1 MDRRPPILWLAVL
14 LLWACLG
21 LSAPA
26 AARPVNPL
34 PTSNLL
40 LEEAAPPAAFDLA
53 RRLTRLCRAGRSP
66 RPRAHPFLVR
76 PGRPAQGA
84 VIHRASRPH
93 TPDGLSVLH
102 HTPCR
107 EPQCL

>member
-14 LLWACLG
+14 LLGACLG

-40 LEEAAPPAAFDLA
+40 LEEAAPLAAFDLD
-53 RRLTRLCRAGRSP
+53 RGLTRLCRAGRF
-66 RPRAHPFLVR
+66 RQH
-76 PGRPAQGA
+76 
-84 VIHRASRPH
+84 
-93 TPDGLSVLH
+93 
-102 HTPCR
+102 R
-107 EPQCL
+107 EPLFIVRLGGFVPGSVDRKGVVSGKRVSVRLELVGSRICTK